1 MASVISASKSCSV
14 TSGWS
19 LLRFMI
25 RPVFPACSWWQM
37 WHSRKTRAKYF
48 IIFRRLTHN
57 LKHKFS
63 NFFSLYQKPWFNVL
77 SCKQLVFT
85 WITFSH
91 PRSHEASDCM
101 YREMNVDKDICCI
114 RCKCH
119 SGLIICTKCH
129 LASDEHVKCRGEDF
143 SQLLCNLLCMCDF
156 N

>member
-1 MASVISASKSCSV
+1 MFSHLWMKSAEVYDPTCFSSMFMMTNV
-14 TSGWS
+14 T
-19 LLRFMI
+19 LKK
-25 RPVFPACSWWQM
+25 
-37 WHSRKTRAKYF
+37 KTRAKYF

-85 WITFSH
+85 WITNAH

>member
-1 MASVISASKSCSV
+1 MFSHLWMKSAEVYDPTCFSSMFMMTNV
-14 TSGWS
+14 TLKKNKGKI
-19 LLRFMI
+19 FYNI
-25 RPVFPACSWWQM
+25 QEVNPQFKAPIF
-37 WHSRKTRAKYF
+37 YF
-48 IIFRRLTHN
+48 
-57 LKHKFS
+57 S
-63 NFFSLYQKPWFNVL
+63 SLYQKPWFNVL

-85 WITFSH
+85 WITNAH
-91 PRSHEASDCM
+91 PHSHEASDCM